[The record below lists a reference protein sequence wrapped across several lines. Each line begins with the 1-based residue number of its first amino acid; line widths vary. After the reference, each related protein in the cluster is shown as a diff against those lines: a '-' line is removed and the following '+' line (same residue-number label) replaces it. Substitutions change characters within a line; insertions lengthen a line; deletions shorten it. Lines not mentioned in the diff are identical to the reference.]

1 MSTNTQNK
9 KIALVT
15 GALGG
20 IGTEICRSLV
30 NEGYHVIATYTPR
43 ADSTSDR
50 GQDWLKEEG
59 LNADDFTFLQ
69 ADLTNHETATQA
81 INEAIEKAGHIDV
94 LVNNA
99 GITRD

>member
-50 GQDWLKEEG
+50 GQDC
-59 LNADDFTFLQ
+59 
-69 ADLTNHETATQA
+69 
-81 INEAIEKAGHIDV
+81 
-94 LVNNA
+94 
-99 GITRD
+99 